1 MDLAALDRRV
11 APEAAPDRLGE
22 RLRAV
27 DDEQTRHRWIEAALD
42 QVIDQRLHHGA
53 VLGCPF
59 HQPKRVLEPLAID
72 PERRH
77 QHEMLTDVDAIDLHH
92 HDVERGQ
99 VRTVASTWRRNSMQ
113 SVLAVTASVPELA
126 APAASIWSAV
136 TVTGSA
142 DHTTLDV

>member
-1 MDLAALDRRV
+1 MDLAALDRHV

-22 RLRAV
+22 RLRTV

-42 QVIDQRLHHGA
+42 QVVDQRLHHSA

-59 HQPKRVLEPLAID
+59 HQPERVFEALAID

-77 QHEMLTDVDAIDLHH
+77 QHEMLTDVDTVDLHH

-99 VRTVASTWRRNSMQ
+99 VRRPRAYCGTPCPGNGTSCPVSWHIDK
-113 SVLAVTASVPELA
+113 VE
-126 APAASIWSAV
+126 
-136 TVTGSA
+136 
-142 DHTTLDV
+142 